1 MGEPPAL
8 PSATPTAEPSE
19 GALPIEPPPPYD
31 VPPVTS
37 PLEGALP
44 LEPLSPHDA
53 PPAAPS
59 PPENAPPAVKLPEI
73 AAPTTSPPTEVPTSG
88 SPPANLPP
96 VLLATADRV
105 LRPLSEL
112 PPNSPHEEEA
122 AAIAAAADSFPGRP
136 LSPEQ
141 IATAR
146 AAARGAAS
154 ARTATF
160 DADTQ
165 RTAVAVVAA
174 AFEKWQGWAAK
185 EHRLHSAALEV
196 RRRRLSTALPPPPAP
211 RPARPASRVVGAPL
225 LLPRVRR

>member
-59 PPENAPPAVKLPEI
+59 PPEDAPPAVKLPEI

-112 PPNSPHEEEA
+112 PANSPHEEEA
-122 AAIAAAADSFPGRP
+122 AASAAVADSLPG
-136 LSPEQ
+136 
-141 IATAR
+141 
-146 AAARGAAS
+146 
-154 ARTATF
+154 
-160 DADTQ
+160 
-165 RTAVAVVAA
+165 AVVAT